1 MARKMYKRLTWPV
14 FDEHGD
20 VVHDSGEL
28 IAADAPLDPAA
39 RYEDVEVEV
48 PDPEPEPEPPPAVPS
63 DAPPKSGR
71 RHATVQAQP
80 AQGGGQAHP

>member
-1 MARKMYKRLTWPV
+1 MARKMYRRLTWPV
-14 FDEHGD
+14 FDGD
-20 VVHDSGEL
+20 GNQVHAPGEL

-48 PDPEPEPEPPPAVPS
+48 PGPAPEEPPPAVPS

-80 AQGGGQAHP
+80 AEGGGQAHP